1 MLHEHFRTLGRFNQW
16 TNREIYRAVAGLPEA
31 EYRKVRPAAY
41 FGSIHGTLNHILAID
56 RLWFGR
62 VAGVPS
68 GITRLDVILYDNFP
82 ALDDARQAEDRR
94 IVELVDGLDEATLA
108 GERAYK
114 DTKGNPGS
122 LPVRLMLAT
131 VFNHQTH
138 HRGQVHALLKEA
150 GVEPPALDLPVFLAA
165 TKPRLSGFRLV

>member
-1 MLHEHFRTLGRFNQW
+1 MLHEHFRTFGRFNQW
-16 TNREIYRAVAGLPEA
+16 ANREIYRAVAGLPEA
-31 EYRKVRPAAY
+31 AYRKVRPAAY

-62 VAGVPS
+62 VADVPA
-68 GITRLDVILYDNFP
+68 GITRLDVILHDTFA
-82 ALDDARQAEDRR
+82 ALDEARQIEDRR

-108 GERAYK
+108 GERKYK

-122 LPVRLMLAT
+122 MPIRYMLAT

-150 GVEPPALDLPVFLAA
+150 GVEPPALDLPVYLAA
-165 TKPRLSGFRLV
+165 AAKR